1 MFSELVAILAPIIIS
16 VVIGYVWGKS
26 GTDYPADFVSRIVM
40 YVGTPCLIVSA
51 MAKVDVDPSVMG
63 EVMLATALAM
73 ALMGVA
79 GWALLRATRMDIPTF
94 LPPLM
99 LPNNG
104 NMGLPLCL
112 FAFGELG
119 LALAL
124 GSFMV
129 MMIATFTVG
138 LVIVSNAQGGWRAQL
153 TELTRQPVIYSMM
166 LAIAL
171 LVTGASLPQWLDNS
185 LTLIGGFAIPLMTIT
200 LGVSLSTLR
209 IVTWRRS
216 IGFSVA
222 RIVGGLAF
230 GWFACWV
237 LNIEG
242 ISRSVVLLQSAMPV
256 AVFNYLL
263 ALRYQR
269 SPEEV
274 AAMVVVSTLL
284 AFILLPFLL
293 AQLLTAA
300 AL

>member
-1 MFSELVAILAPIIIS
+1 MLSELFAILAPIIIS
-16 VVIGYVWGKS
+16 VVIGYIWGKS

-51 MAKVDVDPSVMG
+51 MAKVEVDPSVMG

-79 GWALLRATRMDIPTF
+79 GWALLRANRMDIPTF
-94 LPPLM
+94 LPPLI

-112 FAFGELG
+112 FAFGEMG

-138 LVIVSNAQGGWRAQL
+138 LVIVSNSQGGWRARL
-153 TELTRQPVIYSMM
+153 KDLASQPVIYSMIV
-166 LAIAL
+166 AIAML
-171 LVTGASLPQWLDNS
+171 MTGTSLPLWLDNS
-185 LTLIGGFAIPLMTIT
+185 VTLIGGFAIPLMTIT

-216 IGFSVA
+216 IGFSLA
-222 RIVGGLAF
+222 RILGGLAF
-230 GWFACWV
+230 GVFACWLLDV
-237 LNIEG
+237 EG
-242 ISRSVVLLQSAMPV
+242 VSRSVVLLQSAMPV

-269 SPEEV
+269 SPQEV
-274 AAMVVVSTLL
+274 AAMVVVSTVL
-284 AFILLPFLL
+284 AFVFLPFLL
-293 AQLLTAA
+293 AVLLPSAA
-300 AL
+300 G